1 MCTYNL
7 LAACVLVSVCTYKLF
22 PAACFLLLQLLQ
34 CVLPALDG
42 LLAFAEEV
50 HQLCKPLRKG
60 RNSASGDESAVAVLK
75 MAVYWRKVYIEDS
88 VYFQPMYPQLPAYR
102 CHPMFR
108 NTRLRQLWQKYAE
121 EERCGVRLR
130 EISFKQTATL
140 PESLLMQVNEL
151 KVAANNASMAAM
163 AAASA
168 AAAAAADAA
177 AARASPPP
185 AADKAAA
192 DAAAAAADAA
202 EEHPL
207 PALDKTITNMV
218 VYYRA
223 WRNGGIKAKYEANMA
238 SNKGKP
244 SWKVHYGGEADKMS
258 KRYTQSAA
266 FFSFLDSLPVEG
278 AMGTEVAMGLMVQF
292 AELHGIK
299 HTNMVRVV
307 FHHMVRGLTSCS
319 PDVKALCSQLR
330 EMLTDAG
337 FVVPVI
343 ETLQDQSKRL
353 NNKRQ
358 KVQG

>member
-1 MCTYNL
+1 
-7 LAACVLVSVCTYKLF
+7 
-22 PAACFLLLQLLQ
+22 
-34 CVLPALDG
+34 VLPGLDG

-50 HQLCKPLRKG
+50 QELCKPLRTG

-88 VYFQPMYPQLPAYR
+88 VYFQPKYPQLPAYR

-108 NTRLRQLWQKYAE
+108 NSRLRQLWQQYAE
-121 EERCGVRLR
+121 AERCGVRLR

-151 KVAANNASMAAM
+151 KVAANNASIAAM

-177 AARASPPP
+177 AARVSPPP
-185 AADKAAA
+185 AAGGAAVA
-192 DAAAAAADAA
+192 DAAAPSPSPA
-202 EEHPL
+202 EDHPL
-207 PALDKTITNMV
+207 PALDKTITNLV
-218 VYYRA
+218 TYYRA
-223 WRNGGIKAKYEANMA
+223 WRGGIKAKYEANMA

-266 FFSFLDSLPVEG
+266 FFSFLDGLPVEG
-278 AMGTEVAMGLMVQF
+278 AMGTEVAMGLMTQF
-292 AELHGIK
+292 AQLHRVK

-307 FHHMVRGLTSCS
+307 FHHMVRHLTECD
-319 PDVKALCSQLR
+319 PKAKALCSQLR
-330 EMLTDAG
+330 QMLTDAG

-343 ETLQDQSKRL
+343 KTLQDQSKRL

-358 KVQG
+358 KVQV

>member
-1 MCTYNL
+1 
-7 LAACVLVSVCTYKLF
+7 
-22 PAACFLLLQLLQ
+22 
-34 CVLPALDG
+34 VLPGLDG

-50 HQLCKPLRKG
+50 QELCKPLRTG

-88 VYFQPMYPQLPAYR
+88 VYFQPMYPHLPAYR

-108 NTRLRQLWQKYAE
+108 NTRLRQLWQQYAE

-177 AARASPPP
+177 AVRASPPP

-192 DAAAAAADAA
+192 DAAEISYSSSAA

-207 PALDKTITNMV
+207 PALDKTITNLV

-223 WRNGGIKAKYEANMA
+223 WRSGGIKAKYEANMA

-278 AMGTEVAMGLMVQF
+278 AAGTEVAMSLMVQF
-292 AELHGIK
+292 ASLHGVK
-299 HTNMVRVV
+299 HTNMVRVI
-307 FHHMVRGLTSCS
+307 FHHMIRHLTECS

-330 EMLTDAG
+330 QMLSNAG
-337 FVVPVI
+337 FVVPVV

-358 KVQG
+358 KLVQG

>member
-1 MCTYNL
+1 M
-7 LAACVLVSVCTYKLF
+7 
-22 PAACFLLLQLLQ
+22 LLQLKQ
-34 CVLPALDG
+34 CVLSGLDSQ
-42 LLAFAEEV
+42 LAFAEEV
-50 HQLCKPLRKG
+50 QKLCKPLRIG

-88 VYFQPMYPQLPAYR
+88 VYFQPKYPQLPAYR

-108 NTRLRQLWQKYAE
+108 NSRLRQLWQQYAE
-121 EERCGVRLR
+121 AERCGVRLR

-151 KVAANNASMAAM
+151 KVAANNASIAAM

-177 AARASPPP
+177 AMRVSPPP
-185 AADKAAA
+185 AAAADKAAA
-192 DAAAAAADAA
+192 APSSSSSAA

-207 PALDKTITNMV
+207 PALDKTITNLV

-223 WRNGGIKAKYEANMA
+223 WRNGSIKAKYEANMA

-244 SWKVHYGGEADKMS
+244 SWKLHYGDQADKMS

-278 AMGTEVAMGLMVQF
+278 AMGTEVAMGLMTQF
-292 AELHGIK
+292 AQLHGVK

-307 FHHMVRGLTSCS
+307 FHHMIRGLTACD
-319 PDVKALCSQLR
+319 PKFKALCPQLR
-330 EMLTDAG
+330 EMLCDAG

-353 NNKRQ
+353 TNKRQ
-358 KVQG
+358 KLQG